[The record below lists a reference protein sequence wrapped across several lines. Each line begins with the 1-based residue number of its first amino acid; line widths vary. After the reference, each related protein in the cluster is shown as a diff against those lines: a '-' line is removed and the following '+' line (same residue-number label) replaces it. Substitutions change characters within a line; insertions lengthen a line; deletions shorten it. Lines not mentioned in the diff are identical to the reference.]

1 MKNDFCHKYINPDIE
16 MRGRAAIGNMDVCSG
31 VTNKK
36 TEHMGKIAINSMD
49 E

>member
-1 MKNDFCHKYINPDIE
+1 MNPGIE
-16 MRGRAAIGNMDVCSG
+16 MRGRAAIGSMDVRKV